1 MTRLLSYFRKAESSS
16 LHRGMEMRKMGI
28 AFVTLAAVLAGGAQ
42 AKSRDPG
49 PPDQRQVAP
58 GQFDRIAV
66 AGPFLVRVRTG
77 KATSVSLSGPR
88 TMLDDTDLFVRD
100 GQLIIRW
107 QEGASWSRNGDEGVD
122 IDITLPTLRGVM
134 NAGAGLID
142 IDHVRGD
149 RFEATLA
156 SAGRVTIDSMD
167 VDQLKAQLAGSGSL
181 RAAGKAGAADLTLAS
196 SGSFDSPDLITHDAD
211 ITSAGSGFIR
221 TAVTHSANIKAFG
234 SGGIQLTGGAKCS
247 VNGPASANVR
257 CS

>member
-1 MTRLLSYFRKAESSS
+1 
-16 LHRGMEMRKMGI
+16 MEMSKKRI
-28 AFVTLAAVLAGGAQ
+28 AAITAAAIVAGGAQ

-66 AGPFLVRVRTG
+66 AGPFVVRVRTG
-77 KATSVSLSGPR
+77 EATSVSLSGPR

-107 QEGASWSRNGDEGVD
+107 QEGAGWSRNGDRGVD

-142 IDHVRGD
+142 IDHVRAE
-149 RFEATLA
+149 RFEATLV
-156 SAGRVTIDSMD
+156 SAGRVSIESMD
-167 VDQLKAQLAGSGSL
+167 VHQLKAQLAGSGTL
-181 RAAGKAGAADLTLAS
+181 RAAGKAGTTNLTLAS
-196 SGSFDSPDLITHDAD
+196 SGSFDSPDLVTRDAD
-211 ITSAGSGFIR
+211 ITSAGSGTIR
-221 TAVTHSANIKAFG
+221 TAVNHSANVKAFG
-234 SGGIQLTGGAKCS
+234 SGGIELTGGAKCS
-247 VNGPASANVR
+247 VDGPASGHVR